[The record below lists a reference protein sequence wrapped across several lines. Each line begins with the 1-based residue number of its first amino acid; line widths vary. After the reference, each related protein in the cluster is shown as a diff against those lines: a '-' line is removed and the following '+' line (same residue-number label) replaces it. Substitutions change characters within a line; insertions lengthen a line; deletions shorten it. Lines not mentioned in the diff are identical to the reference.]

1 MGAVMIQSDLS
12 HDSAETLAAAASA
25 ADMTSGAGV
34 ASRRKPL
41 RICFVGWG
49 AVAQRAS
56 QLLLERNPGRVD
68 LVGVAVRETTKPRPD
83 VPENTRVILQ
93 PGQLEDMGLDLVVEA
108 AGRESVREWAG
119 AALRAGADFMIAST
133 SAFSDEDLMSEI
145 IALAEK
151 SQRRVIMPPGALGG
165 IDALSAAALA
175 QLTHVT
181 HAIIKPPSAW
191 RSTKAAEAVD
201 LDAIV
206 EPVAFFEGTAREAA
220 DQFPRNAN
228 VAIISAM
235 AGLGLD
241 DTNVTLVADP
251 NAKRNT
257 HRIHADGEF
266 GRLEICLENAAL
278 KSNPKSSEMTALN
291 IVRAVE
297 NQINT
302 LVL

>member
-1 MGAVMIQSDLS
+1 MIQSDLP
-12 HDSAETLAAAASA
+12 HAAAAKLTAASSA
-25 ADMTSGAGV
+25 AGVRSSAGAG
-34 ASRRKPL
+34 AQRKPL

-49 AVAQRAS
+49 AIAQRAA
-56 QLLLERNPGRVD
+56 QLLLERNPARVD

-93 PGQLEDMGLDLVVEA
+93 PGQLEDMELDLVVEA
-108 AGRESVREWAG
+108 AGRDCVQAWAS
-119 AALRAGADFMIAST
+119 AALRTGADFMIAST
-133 SAFSDEDLMSEI
+133 SAFTDENLMSEI
-145 IALAEK
+145 IALAER

-165 IDALSAAALA
+165 IDALGAAALA
-175 QLTHVT
+175 QLTHVKHT
-181 HAIIKPPSAW
+181 IIKPPSAW

-220 DQFPRNAN
+220 DQFPKNAN

-241 DTNVTLVADP
+241 NTNVTLVADP
-251 NAKRNT
+251 SAKRNT